1 MKLTVFIK
9 PNSKQAPKI
18 IKNDQF
24 WTVFVKSP
32 PIDGKANIEAGELI
46 AQEFKIPKSKVRL
59 IKGHKSRYKI
69 FTVEA
74 L

>member
-18 IKNDQF
+18 VKNEDF
-24 WTVFVKSP
+24 WTIFVKSP
-32 PIDGKANIEAGELI
+32 PIDDKANIEAAQLI
-46 AQEFKIPKSKVRL
+46 AKDFNLAKSKVNL
-59 IKGHKSRYKI
+59 IKGHKARYKTFEI
-69 FTVEA
+69 K